1 MEHRLRLGRV
11 AGISVAVHWSVF
23 VIIGLLGWGLAA
35 ATLPAAAPGYADVWY
50 WLGGL
55 TAVVVFFAGLLAHE
69 LAHSVVARHR
79 GVDVEDIT
87 LWLLGGVSRLRG
99 DAATPRDELRIALAG
114 PVMSFTISAG
124 FGVLA
129 ISIATVDGPPL
140 AVATLGWL
148 ALINAILGAFN
159 LAPAAPLDGGRVL
172 HAFVWHRTGDRG
184 RATAVATRA
193 GQGFAYVM
201 IWGGVLLLLLGDLAA
216 LWFVVLG
223 WFLLNAARAE
233 ATHQLLEGALAH
245 VRARDIM
252 TADPIV
258 VRDDLPIDRL
268 VDEWFLRERCSSF
281 PMVDERGVVRGLV
294 TLQQVRRLA
303 PEARAALH
311 VRDVADPIETV
322 TTCAPDDTV
331 PDLLERLAVARG
343 GRVLVLD
350 GGSIVGIISPTDVQ
364 RALDLAA
371 LRRRRD
377 VGGEPEPES
386 EPEPERRVHASSSR

>member
-11 AGISVAVHWSVF
+11 AGISVAVHWSVI
-23 VIIGLLGWGLAA
+23 VIVLLLGWGLAA
-35 ATLPAAAPGYADVWY
+35 VTLPEAAPGYADAWY

-55 TAVVVFFAGLLAHE
+55 TAVVLFFAALLAHE
-69 LAHSVVARHR
+69 LAHSIVARHR

-87 LWLLGGVSRLRG
+87 LWLFGGVSRLRG
-99 DAATPRDELRIALAG
+99 DAATPHDELRIALAG
-114 PVMSFTISAG
+114 PVMSFAISAV

-129 ISIATVDGPPL
+129 GSIAAVDGPPL
-140 AVATLGWL
+140 AVATLAWL
-148 ALINAILGAFN
+148 ALINAILGLFN

-252 TADPIV
+252 TAGPIV

-281 PMVDERGVVRGLV
+281 PVVDDGGNVRGLV
-294 TLQQVRRLA
+294 TLQQVRQIA

-322 TTCAPDDTV
+322 TTCGPDDTV
-331 PDLLERLAVARG
+331 PDLLERLAAARG
-343 GRVLVLD
+343 GRLLVLD
-350 GGSIVGIISPTDVQ
+350 GGSVVGIISPTDVQ

-371 LRRRRD
+371 LRERREA
-377 VGGEPEPES
+377 GGERD
-386 EPEPERRVHASSSR
+386 PEPERRVHASSSG

>member
-11 AGISVAVHWSVF
+11 AGISVAVHWSVV
-23 VIIGLLGWGLAA
+23 VIVLLLGWGLAA
-35 ATLPAAAPGYADVWY
+35 ATLPAAAPGYAEVWY

-87 LWLLGGVSRLRG
+87 LWLFGGVSRLRG
-99 DAATPRDELRIALAG
+99 DAATPHDELRIAMAG
-114 PVMSFTISAG
+114 PVMSFAISAG

-172 HAFVWHRTGDRG
+172 HAIVWHRTGDRG

-233 ATHQLLEGALAH
+233 ATHRLLEGALAN

-252 TADPIV
+252 TAEPIV
-258 VRDDLPIDRL
+258 VPEDLSIDRL
-268 VDEWFLRERCSSF
+268 VDEWFLREHCSSF
-281 PMVDERGVVRGLV
+281 PVVDRDGHVRGLV
-294 TLQQVRRLA
+294 TLQQVRRIDPA
-303 PEARAALH
+303 SRATLC
-311 VRDVADPIETV
+311 VRDVADPLETV
-322 TTCAPDDTV
+322 TMCAPDDTM
-331 PDLLERLAVARG
+331 PGLLERLAVTHG
-343 GRVLVLD
+343 GRVLVVD
-350 GGSIVGIISPTDVQ
+350 GDSVVGIISPTDVQ

-371 LRRRRD
+371 LRQRRESKRER
-377 VGGEPEPES
+377 EPVPV
-386 EPEPERRVHASSSR
+386 PERGVHASSSR